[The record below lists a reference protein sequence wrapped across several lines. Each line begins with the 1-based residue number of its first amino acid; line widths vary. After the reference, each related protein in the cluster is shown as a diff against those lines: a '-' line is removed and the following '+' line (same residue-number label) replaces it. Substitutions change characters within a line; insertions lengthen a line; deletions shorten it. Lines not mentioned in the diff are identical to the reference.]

1 MDRVVRKQDVPWLI
15 LLTMIVG
22 LGVAVIL
29 YQTRSGPGLA
39 SDSVIYLQGAQNL
52 QMGRGFSRTMGD
64 GETSPITDFPP
75 LFSTFLA
82 LFSFGNVDLDHLL
95 QVGRWMNAVL
105 FGGNIL
111 LASWLV
117 RRYTASWGAAVL
129 TGGLTLVFRRLIKIH
144 VWLMTE
150 GTFIFLLLLAILFLD
165 RFFIRR
171 RRRDLV
177 MAGLAMGLLIL
188 TRYAG
193 LAFLFSAMLALW
205 FFQGGK
211 GKERLSPMILLG
223 ILGLAPLILWGMRN
237 ACLSGEVVA
246 NRQVGWYSIKPEVIR
261 TYLREWSAWFWPV
274 SLNLPLWSRVG
285 IALVLL
291 GVLLIPFL
299 IQKRRIFTEALDS
312 IQRSK
317 IALPGLLLVAIPIYL
332 ILLLANSFFLD
343 ASTTVN
349 AIPRYLLPA
358 WVCFLVLAV
367 CSVYEVLVERPS
379 LLLPRLLV
387 SLYLLGLFGIHVV
400 DTVAYLGHAGYGLM
414 DVRNAW
420 QQERAGLE
428 RLNPSRPLVS
438 TDPER
443 LYLLIDR
450 PSYRTP
456 RPQAVYTR
464 AENARYQQE
473 LDRIRQLLQGGAYL
487 VIVDP
492 EVEEEAYLKEL
503 TQGLAEVITEP
514 HVRVYAW
521 EAQP

>member
-1 MDRVVRKQDVPWLI
+1 MDRVAKKQDVPWLV
-15 LLTMIVG
+15 LLAMIVG

-52 QMGRGFSRTMGD
+52 HMGRGFSRTMGD
-64 GETSPITDFPP
+64 GGASPITDFPP
-75 LFSTFLA
+75 LFSVFLA

-117 RRYTASWGAAVL
+117 RRYTASWGAAIL
-129 TGGLTLVFRRLIKIH
+129 TGGLILVFRRLIKIH
-144 VWLMTE
+144 AWLMTE

-165 RFFIRR
+165 RFFIHR

-211 GKERLSPMILLG
+211 GKERLSSMVLFG
-223 ILGLAPLILWGMRN
+223 IPGLTPLILWGMRN

-246 NRQVGWYSIKPEVIR
+246 SRQAGWYSLKPEVIR
-261 TYLREWSAWFWPV
+261 TYLREWSAWLWPV

-285 IALVLL
+285 IALLLL
-291 GVLLIPFL
+291 GILLIPFF
-299 IQKRRIFTEALDS
+299 IQKRRIFIEALDS
-312 IQRSK
+312 IRRSE
-317 IALPGLLLVAIPIYL
+317 IALPGLLLVAIPTYL

-349 AIPRYLLPA
+349 AIPRYLLPG

-367 CSVYEVLVERPS
+367 CSVYGVLVERPS
-379 LLLPRLLV
+379 FLLRLLV
-387 SLYLLGLFGIHVV
+387 SLYLLGLFGIHVM

-428 RLNPSRPLVS
+428 RLDPSRPLVS

-443 LYLLIDR
+443 LYILVDR

-473 LDRIRQLLQGGAYL
+473 LDGMRKLLQGGAYL
-487 VIVDP
+487 VIVAP
-492 EVEEEAYLKEL
+492 EAEEETYLKEL
-503 TQGLAEVITEP
+503 TQGLAEVIIEP

-521 EAQP
+521 EDQP